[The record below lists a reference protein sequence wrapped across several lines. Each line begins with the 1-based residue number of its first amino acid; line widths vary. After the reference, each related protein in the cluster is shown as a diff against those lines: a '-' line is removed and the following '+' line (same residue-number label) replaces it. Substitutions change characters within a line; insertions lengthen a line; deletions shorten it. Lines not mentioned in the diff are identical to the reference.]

1 MRKQKQ
7 IWRLCIALVLVITV
21 LWSGM
26 APAAAAAGT
35 DEGMQDSQE
44 GFSMDGAPPD
54 LPDGEDFGGRGNPPD
69 GQMPGGMGGF
79 PGGGMQGGDFQ
90 PGDMPDGEMPFGEG
104 EEMPENGDFSGRF
117 NFGDGDFTGKFG
129 DRENFGNRDDF
140 SSGDSQTAE
149 ENIDLETIVLLGAS
163 FLILI
168 GGLLFAKF
176 YG

>member
-7 IWRLCIALVLVITV
+7 IWRLCIALMLVITV

-26 APAAAAAGT
+26 APAAAAANTG
-35 DEGMQDSQE
+35 EGMLDSQE
-44 GFSMDGAPPD
+44 KTFSMDGTPPD

-69 GQMPGGMGGF
+69 GQMPDGMGGF

-90 PGDMPDGEMPFGEG
+90 PGGMPDGEMPFGEG

-117 NFGDGDFTGKFG
+117 NFGD
-129 DRENFGNRDDF
+129 RENFGNRDDF
-140 SSGDSQTAE
+140 SSGDSRTAE